1 MSEPI
6 SRRTFLFGLGG
17 LAGLATAGLAWA
29 LTRSSAPPPVTT
41 AAAPP
46 SSTSTTLAPPPV
58 TTTPPTTAA
67 APRVA
72 SIGVISREAWGAAPA
87 EPGMIEHHID
97 RLTVHHTAR
106 LLEDNREAPE
116 VLRAWRRAHG
126 ERGWHDVAYH
136 YLIDGEGHVY
146 EARDV
151 RYRGDTRTDYDTT
164 GHFLVACEGNF
175 EEQQP
180 TRAQLD
186 SLVQVLA
193 WAAVEFDVEPDTI
206 AGHRDYA
213 ATACPGEALYAGI
226 VDGSL
231 QTAVAATV
239 PKEVRLLPYGEGKAL
254 VATIES
260 GRA

>member
-1 MSEPI
+1 M
-6 SRRTFLFGLGG
+6 T
-17 LAGLATAGLAWA
+17 
-29 LTRSSAPPPVTT
+29 
-41 AAAPP
+41 
-46 SSTSTTLAPPPV
+46 
-58 TTTPPTTAA
+58 
-67 APRVA
+67 
-72 SIGVISREAWGAAPA
+72 
-87 EPGMIEHHID
+87 EHLID

-106 LLEDNREAPE
+106 VLENNREAPE
-116 VLRAWRRAHG
+116 VFRAWRRAHG

-136 YLIDGEGHVY
+136 YLIDGNGHVY

-180 TRAQLD
+180 TSAQLG
-186 SLVQVLA
+186 SLVEVLA
-193 WAAVEFDVEPDTI
+193 WAAVEFDVGVDTI

-213 ATACPGEALYAGI
+213 ATACPGELLYAKI

-231 QTAVAATV
+231 QAEVAAAA
-239 PKEVRLLPYGEGKAL
+239 PKRLELLPYGEGRSL
-254 VATIES
+254 VAAIES